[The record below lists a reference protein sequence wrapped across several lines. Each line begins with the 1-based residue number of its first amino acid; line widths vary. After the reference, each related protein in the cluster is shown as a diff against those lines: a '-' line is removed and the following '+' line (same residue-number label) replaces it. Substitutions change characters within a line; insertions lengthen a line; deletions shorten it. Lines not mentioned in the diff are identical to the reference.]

1 MYLFTRPDVP
11 STVHMRP
18 QVVIFS
24 LSSVFNSFFSHPN
37 PSNLA
42 YSAVGR
48 CSRSAHVWGTMLLL
62 LLLLLSSSMLLLQLM
77 IFVISKTCLQPR
89 YFRNTHFA
97 VQLQSVPTC
106 NMRSYLIDVHPRPI
120 GNAIVTFFN
129 IISQLPLC
137 FNRNFSYWKSF
148 VLKQNA
154 TIVIEK

>member
-42 YSAVGR
+42 YSAVDR
-48 CSRSAHVWGTMLLL
+48 CSRSAHVWGTMFLL
-62 LLLLLSSSMLLLQLM
+62 LLLLLSSSILLLQLM
-77 IFVISKTCLQPR
+77 IFVIPKTCLRPMIFQK
-89 YFRNTHFA
+89 YA

-106 NMRSYLIDVHPRPI
+106 NMRSYLIDVHPWPI
-120 GNAIVTFFN
+120 GKAIVTFFN

-137 FNRNFSYWKSF
+137 FDRNFSHWKSF
-148 VLKQNA
+148 VLKQHA
-154 TIVIEK
+154 TVVIEK